1 MAPLSVTISNKLR
14 KLLAGEDYKFS
25 CLAQGH
31 SPAVEFSWFLGDV
44 NLPASSF
51 HQVWT
56 LDRQFYR
63 IWRIS
68 AEIFLTWPQIL
79 LVGNINYGM
88 KNYSL
93 AEFFLLRHLSLTR
106 QVHHLM
112 ITSWLLQRDDVS
124 LVQYRPTKEDHGRT
138 LRCQAFNPLM
148 PLQSIQDSLVL
159 DIYCEYRGQISSQGN
174 ICHSSTAPLSLNCGN

>member
-31 SPAVEFSWFLGDV
+31 SPAVEFSWFLGDL

-51 HQVWT
+51 QQVWT
-56 LDRQFYR
+56 LHPQSYR
-63 IWRIS
+63 MWRIS
-68 AEIFLTWPQIL
+68 AEINLTWPQIL

-93 AEFFLLRHLSLTR
+93 AEFSF
-106 QVHHLM
+106 
-112 ITSWLLQRDDVS
+112 
-124 LVQYRPTKEDHGRT
+124 
-138 LRCQAFNPLM
+138 
-148 PLQSIQDSLVL
+148 
-159 DIYCEYRGQISSQGN
+159 
-174 ICHSSTAPLSLNCGN
+174 STT